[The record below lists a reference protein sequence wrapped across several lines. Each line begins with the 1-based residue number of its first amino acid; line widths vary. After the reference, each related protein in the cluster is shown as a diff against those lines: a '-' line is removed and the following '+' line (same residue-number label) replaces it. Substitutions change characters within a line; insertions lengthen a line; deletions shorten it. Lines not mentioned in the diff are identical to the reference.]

1 MDQKTANKYLQ
12 ILQMSQSD
20 SKYLEYYHSYQALN
34 DSMRILFEQ
43 LTLADSILIA
53 DYFGLREA
61 MENRL
66 LEIACEQMDFSN

>member
-1 MDQKTANKYLQ
+1 
-12 ILQMSQSD
+12 MSQSD
-20 SKYLEYYHSYQALN
+20 SKFLEYYHSYQALN

>member
-20 SKYLEYYHSYQALN
+20 SKFLEYYHSYQALN

>member
-12 ILQMSQSD
+12 ILQISQSD

-43 LTLADSILIA
+43 LTLEDSILIA

>member
-43 LTLADSILIA
+43 LTIEDSILIA